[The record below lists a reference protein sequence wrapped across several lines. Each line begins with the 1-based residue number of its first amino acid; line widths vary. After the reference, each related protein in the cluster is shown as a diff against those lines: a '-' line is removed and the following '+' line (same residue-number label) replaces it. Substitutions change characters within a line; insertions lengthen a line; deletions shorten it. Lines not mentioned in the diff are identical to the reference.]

1 MAEYSVTGKDRYMKL
16 QVGSGDHKVAPARY
30 KRADW
35 INIDIITVPGIN
47 VKGDGSL
54 LPFKDNVFD
63 EVHCIHV
70 LEHVTRDKYK
80 PMLAEM
86 YRVLK
91 PGKHLY
97 VETPDFRGT
106 IEKLQQAFEHT
117 DTKAI
122 HVWTT
127 SVYGK
132 NERKG
137 MQHHWGFYE
146 ELLCNEFHI
155 CGFNAVERLIKKDD
169 MISPHWSQ
177 EPVLLVRG
185 MK

>member
-1 MAEYSVTGKDRYMKL
+1 MKL
-16 QVGSGDHKVAPARY
+16 QIGSGDHKVAPAIY

-35 INIDIITVPGIN
+35 VNLDIITVPGIN

-54 LPFKDNVFD
+54 LPFKNDSFE
-63 EVHCIHV
+63 EVHCVHV

-80 PMLAEM
+80 LMLAEM

-91 PGKHLY
+91 PGKYLY
-97 VETPDFRGT
+97 VETPDFYGT
-106 IEKLQQAFEHT
+106 ITNLAVAFASGNAR
-117 DTKAI
+117 AI

-132 NERKG
+132 NERLG
-137 MQHHWGFYE
+137 MAHHWGFYE
-146 ELLCNEFHI
+146 GLLCNAF
-155 CGFNAVERLIKKDD
+155 CALGFKEVDRLVDPDD
-169 MISPHWSQ
+169 MISPHWGQ

-185 MK
+185 LK